1 MSVQPPILLDTG
13 QPLVT
18 STVTV
23 TLPVDDVPTAEIV
36 MPDGIKMHDFV
47 EIFTAQGSAGI
58 FRVTD
63 RSATFGDMIQLRLRG
78 ALDTL
83 SDDLWPGQDSITGTI
98 PDVIEDIL
106 EHQSTARWQLGT
118 CARNSTVK
126 ISNSYTN
133 LLDLLAA
140 VKSEAQGC
148 RWVYD
153 FSTTPWTLSLAE
165 MDPTVVA
172 EFRVGRNV
180 ESAVIDMSDADMCTR
195 LYMSVSTDSS
205 SQIYTFDNQAAQAEW
220 GVICKTA
227 DVKAENAPDPQAYG
241 QAILA
246 ERSQPIAFITIDGY
260 DLHRLTGDAF
270 DQITLG
276 SHCRVTLEG
285 YATAF
290 EEVVTQITWPDALG
304 EPDRI
309 SVNLANNM
317 VPFAEQL
324 KIIKASGGGAAK
336 KVEEQEREL
345 VRHQADI
352 SKSNERILLWA
363 TEEQWDEIAEEYETT
378 HLTELTVMYNQISL
392 KVSAGDVATQ
402 LAIEVGNVTITG
414 GNLVVDGYVT
424 ATAFDGLEAEFDN
437 LTTGVTEASW
447 LKANL
452 LTVSG
457 SLAVGANGSFLLG
470 GVGCHVMS
478 QNVVTGATITMPQ
491 CNMSAVHN
499 FGYVNASGTYVGMET
514 GRVITSYVNG
524 SVDVN
529 VSPLYYVGYTPA
541 SS

>member
-1 MSVQPPILLDTG
+1 MSVKPPILLDSG

-18 STVTV
+18 SHVSV
-23 TLPVDDVPTAEIV
+23 TLPVDDVPTAEIL
-36 MPDGIKMHDFV
+36 MPGEIKMHEFV
-47 EIFTAQGSAGI
+47 EIFTNQGSAGI

-63 RSATFGDMIQLRLRG
+63 RSAPFGDQITMRLRG

-83 SDDLWPGQDSITGTI
+83 SDDIYPGQEALTGTI
-98 PDVIEDIL
+98 PTVIEQIL
-106 EHQSTARWQLGT
+106 AGQSTERWQLGT
-118 CARNSTVK
+118 CARSNTVK

-133 LLDLLAA
+133 LLDLLSA

-153 FSTTPWTLSLAE
+153 FTTTPWTLNLAE
-165 MDPTVVA
+165 MDATVVA

-180 ESAVIDMSDADMCTR
+180 QSAVIDMSDAEMCTK

-205 SQIYTFDNQAAQAEW
+205 STLYTYDNLPAQAEW

-227 DVKAENAPDPQAYG
+227 DVKAENAPDPAAYA

-246 ERSQPIAFITIDGY
+246 QRAQPIAFITIDGF
-260 DLHRLTGDAF
+260 DLHKLTGDNF
-270 DQITLG
+270 DKITLG

-285 YATAF
+285 YSSAF
-290 EEVVTQITWPDALG
+290 EEVVTQISWPDALG

-324 KIIKASGGGAAK
+324 KIIKQSGGGAAK

-363 TEEQWDEIAEEYETT
+363 SEEEWDEIAEQYETT
-378 HLTELTVMYNQISL
+378 HLTELTVMNNSISL
-392 KVSAGDVATQ
+392 KVNIGGVATE
-402 LAIEVGNVTITG
+402 LAVECGNVSITG
-414 GNLVVDGYVT
+414 GNLTVDGYVT

-437 LTTGVTEASW
+437 LVTGVTAATSI
-447 LKANL
+447 LSNSISAQSSL
-452 LTVSG
+452 SLGSGG
-457 SLAVGANGSFLLG
+457 SLFLFGTRCSILSQSVLT
-470 GVGCHVMS
+470 GVTV
-478 QNVVTGATITMPQ
+478 TMPTI
-491 CNMSAVHN
+491 NRSAQHN
-499 FGYVNASGTYVGMET
+499 FGYFNASGTYLGTET
-514 GRVITSYVNG
+514 GMVITSYSDG
-524 SVDVN
+524 SV
-529 VSPLYYVGYTPA
+529 SPSYTTLYYVGYVP
-541 SS
+541 S

>member
-1 MSVQPPILLDTG
+1 MSVQPPIILDTG

-18 STVTV
+18 SKVSV
-23 TLPVDDVPTAEIV
+23 TLPVDDIPTAEIV
-36 MPDGIKMHDFV
+36 MQDGLTMHEFV

-83 SDDLWPGQDSITGTI
+83 SDDLWPGQDAITGTI

-106 EHQSTARWQLGT
+106 DHQSTARWQLGT
-118 CARNSTVK
+118 SAKQNTVK

-140 VKSEAQGC
+140 VKAEAPGC

-180 ESAVIDMSDADMCTR
+180 ESAVIDMSDAEMCTK

-205 SQIYTFDNQAAQAEW
+205 STLYTYDNLPAQAEW

-227 DVKAENAPDPQAYG
+227 DVKAENCPDPAAYG

-246 ERSQPIAFITIDGY
+246 ERAQPIAFITIDGY
-260 DLHRLTGDAF
+260 DLARITGDAF
-270 DQITLG
+270 DRITLG

-285 YATAF
+285 YTSAF
-290 EEVVTQITWPDALG
+290 EEVVTQISWPDVLG

-363 TEEQWDEIAEEYETT
+363 SEEQWNEIAEEYEVT
-378 HLTELTVMYNQISL
+378 HLTELTVMHNQISL
-392 KVSAGDVATQ
+392 KVSQGDVATQ

-424 ATAFDGLEAEFDN
+424 AQSFDALDAEFDN
-437 LTTGVTEASW
+437 LVTGTTAATALLANSISAQNSLSLSSGGSLFLFGTRCSILSQSVVTGVT
-447 LKANL
+447 
-452 LTVSG
+452 V
-457 SLAVGANGSFLLG
+457 
-470 GVGCHVMS
+470 
-478 QNVVTGATITMPQ
+478 TMPQ

-524 SVDVN
+524 SANADTTT
-529 VSPLYYVGYTPA
+529 LYYVGYVP
-541 SS
+541 S